1 MTGYPVKLNRFHYY
15 FGGKKMKKTLIAAM
29 MAAMCV
35 PMFAAPKRAT
45 IKVWES
51 DGPEKKFINWAIKEF
66 PKSNPKYKSLKIVY
80 EPVASTDSR
89 AKIELDGPAGV
100 GADIFV
106 APHDHIGALVN
117 GGHVKENTMANF
129 KADFIPAAQKGASYK
144 GKVYGYP
151 IGIETYGLFY
161 NKALVKEPPK
171 TWDELKAFAKGFNDK
186 SQNKYACVWE
196 VGNAY
201 YDIIFMEGFG
211 AELFGPNGND
221 RHQHNINSAA
231 AIKGLKYFQNL
242 RKEILDVPAAD
253 MSGDFCNSSFAEG
266 KAAMVITGPWKIA
279 DYNALG
285 INYGIT
291 TIPAFPGESNPPAS
305 FSGVRLA
312 FVSEYTE
319 YPEEAKAFAEFICS
333 KAALE
338 QRYQITKQIPP
349 RRDISVNDPSSQ
361 GILEQSKYAKPMPTI
376 PQMNTYWSSMN
387 AAFSGV
393 WDGDDVTSALTNAA
407 AAMEA
412 AK

>member
-1 MTGYPVKLNRFHYY
+1 MTGFPVKLNRFHYY

-29 MAAMCV
+29 MAAMCF

-45 IKVWES
+45 IKGWES

-89 AKIELDGPAGV
+89 TKIELDGPAGV

-186 SQNKYACVWE
+186 P
-196 VGNAY
+196 
-201 YDIIFMEGFG
+201 DD
-211 AELFGPNGND
+211 L
-221 RHQHNINSAA
+221 
-231 AIKGLKYFQNL
+231 
-242 RKEILDVPAAD
+242 
-253 MSGDFCNSSFAEG
+253 SGYL
-266 KAAMVITGPWKIA
+266 I
-279 DYNALG
+279 
-285 INYGIT
+285 
-291 TIPAFPGESNPPAS
+291 
-305 FSGVRLA
+305 
-312 FVSEYTE
+312 
-319 YPEEAKAFAEFICS
+319 
-333 KAALE
+333 
-338 QRYQITKQIPP
+338 
-349 RRDISVNDPSSQ
+349 
-361 GILEQSKYAKPMPTI
+361 
-376 PQMNTYWSSMN
+376 
-387 AAFSGV
+387 
-393 WDGDDVTSALTNAA
+393 
-407 AAMEA
+407 
-412 AK
+412 